1 MTKIV
6 FLPHEEL
13 CPQGQVVEV
22 PPGTTILDAA
32 LENGID
38 LEHACEKSCAC
49 TTCHVIVREGFRS
62 LRPAEDDEEDLL
74 DKAWGLEPESR
85 LGCQAEV
92 GAADLIVEIPKYT
105 INMVSE
111 SRK

>member
-1 MTKIV
+1 MPKVI

-13 CPQGQVVEV
+13 CPAGAVVEV
-22 PPGTTILDAA
+22 ESGVTILDAA

-49 TTCHVIVREGFRS
+49 TTCHVIVREGFDS
-62 LRPAEDDEEDLL
+62 LPEAEEKEEDLL

-85 LGCQAEV
+85 LGCQAVVKEE
-92 GAADLIVEIPKYT
+92 DLVVEIPKYN

-111 SRK
+111 HH